1 MEEGEYE
8 DACEMMIDA
17 GGDGGE
23 LLNLRVTK
31 PGDCSA
37 KPNLLVAQGTAE
49 SNPTPDREGLTA
61 IPSNDDE

>member
-1 MEEGEYE
+1 
-8 DACEMMIDA
+8 MMIDA